1 MDPAI
6 PYHFVDLGYG
16 LTCCVGVRPTQ
27 HGLEILIDP
36 GVSDATEHD
45 CQFYS
50 QPTSLTLPAPF
61 EPLPSR
67 IRINAAMRRLIAI
80 DGQALKDL
88 RRGIVVRK
96 QVSVTDPHPLD
107 LASDA
112 PTLSAYGS
120 MRLTAADLVRPILLA
135 IPSEERLRPFQI
147 EGSRWLIQR
156 DKAILADDMGLGKTV
171 QTIAALRVL
180 FNEGRIFSSLIVCP
194 KSLLANWEE
203 ELSSWS
209 PELARLRV
217 TPQPSIREQVWKAVW
232 GKVHILL
239 TNYEQLRTTPLA
251 LRQSELHI
259 VVADEAHRIR
269 NADSQTAQ
277 GIRRLGTKRFWALT
291 GTPIERDPEDLATM
305 LATLEPDRSS
315 VTDKRLHPSSL
326 RSQARPYVL
335 RRLKADVLDELPRV
349 LESVLTLEL
358 LPDQRESYS
367 RVLRGLSKSDGAST
381 LATIN
386 RLRAICDYD
395 SRSGQSAKV
404 DRIIEI
410 VQDVATAGEKSVV
423 FSYLLEPLTVLRTEL
438 ERLLGR
444 ETVIELRGSMSA
456 TDRTEAIQRFKHDT
470 DVHSILCSTRVAG
483 EGLTLTEANHVI
495 FLNQWWNPS
504 ANAQARDRV
513 VRIGQRKGV
522 RVYQFKC
529 KHTIEETLESI
540 LARKSRDFARLIDR
554 LAEPG
559 PSIEELTP
567 ILSGLKEEARVIGTP

>member
-1 MDPAI
+1 M
-6 PYHFVDLGYG
+6 PYHLINLPYG
-16 LTCCVGVRPTQ
+16 LTCCVDVRPTQ
-27 HGLEILIDP
+27 HGLEILVDP

-50 QPTSLTLPAPF
+50 LTTSPTLPAPF

-67 IRINAAMRRLIAI
+67 SRINATIRRLTTI

-96 QVSVTDPHPLD
+96 LVSFNDPPPLD
-107 LASDA
+107 LAGDA
-112 PTLSAYGS
+112 PTLSTYRS

-135 IPSEERLRPFQI
+135 IPGMERLHPFQI

-156 DKAILADDMGLGKTV
+156 EKAILADDMGLGKTV
-171 QTIAALRVL
+171 QTISALRVL
-180 FNEGRIFSSLIVCP
+180 FNEGSITSSLIVCP

-217 TPQPSIREQVWKAVW
+217 TPQPSIREQVWKSVW

-251 LRQSELHI
+251 LQQGELNI

-277 GIRRLGTKRFWALT
+277 GIRRLDTRRFWALT

-315 VTDKRLHPSSL
+315 VADKRLYPASL

-335 RRLKADVLDELPRV
+335 RRLKTDVLDELPRV

-358 LPDQRESYS
+358 LPGQSESYS
-367 RVLRGLSKSDGAST
+367 RELRELSKGDGAST

-395 SRSGQSAKV
+395 ARSGQSAKV
-404 DRIIEI
+404 DRIVEI
-410 VQDVATAGEKSVV
+410 VQDVVTAGEKSVV
-423 FSYLLEPLTVLRTEL
+423 FSYLLEPLAVLRTRL
-438 ERLLGR
+438 EHLLGR

-456 TDRTEAIQRFKHDT
+456 TDRTEAINRFKHDPG
-470 DVHSILCSTRVAG
+470 VHSILCSTRVAG

-513 VRIGQRKGV
+513 VRIGQRRGV

-529 KHTIEETLESI
+529 KHTIEETLERI
-540 LARKSRDFARLIDR
+540 LARKSKDVARVIDR
-554 LAEPG
+554 LAESG
-559 PSIEELTP
+559 PSNGELNL
-567 ILSGLKEEARVIGTP
+567 ILSGLKEEARIIETP